1 MASMEARLNVAARVL
16 DSVCDKYAHD
26 PDCQLLDLMSA
37 AKNEMMKHG
46 LASYQTVHSMK
57 TVVHPRNR
65 GNGML
70 EPSDV
75 PEKVADISDVA

>member
-1 MASMEARLNVAARVL
+1 
-16 DSVCDKYAHD
+16 
-26 PDCQLLDLMSA
+26 
-37 AKNEMMKHG
+37 
-46 LASYQTVHSMK
+46 MK

-75 PEKVADISDVA
+75 PEKVADISDVAWSENEVSVASGSGQDAWKWHG